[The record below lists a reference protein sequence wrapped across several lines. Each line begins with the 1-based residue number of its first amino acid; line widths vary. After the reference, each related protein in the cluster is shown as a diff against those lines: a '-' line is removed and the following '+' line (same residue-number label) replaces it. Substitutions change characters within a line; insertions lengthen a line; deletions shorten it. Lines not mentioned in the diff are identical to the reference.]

1 MMNYQLLKEV
11 IGRLEKYEATE
22 KDASLEGFALFLNK
36 NLDLPNTSESMPEAF
51 SKDTLDKMSERS
63 MGVENH
69 ITFLLV
75 TIWKY
80 AKHYIKTAFK
90 DLPIKSVDDFGFLAG
105 LSEVDSLTKTELIQ
119 KNIAE
124 IPSGMEIIKRL
135 VKKGMVED
143 FKDPNDGRAKRLKIT
158 PIGKMAVGQS
168 IGQLLRISK
177 IIIGDLTQNEQIR
190 LLQTLEKLNHFHI
203 NIHENDWKSDLE
215 ALEEKY
221 VVKENT

>member
-1 MMNYQLLKEV
+1 MDYQLLKEV
-11 IGRLEKYEATE
+11 IQRLEKYEATE
-22 KDASLEGFALFLNK
+22 ESTSLEGFALFLNK
-36 NLDLPNTSESMPEAF
+36 DLGLHTSNVMPNKF
-51 SKDTLDKMSERS
+51 SKDTLDKMSEQS
-63 MGVENH
+63 MGIENH

-90 DLPIKSVDDFGFLAG
+90 DLPVNSVDDFGFLAG

-135 VKKGMVED
+135 LKKGMIED

-158 PIGKMAVGQS
+158 PLGRMTVGQS
-168 IGQLLRISK
+168 IGQLIRISK
-177 IIIGDLTQNEQIR
+177 IIIGNLTLSERIQ
-190 LLQTLEKLNHFHI
+190 LLHTLEKLNRFHI
-203 NIHENDWKSDLE
+203 NIHENDWKSDLNM
-215 ALEEKY
+215 LEEKY
-221 VVKENT
+221 VITEIK

>member
-1 MMNYQLLKEV
+1 MNYKLLKEV
-11 IGRLEKYEATE
+11 IERLEQYETTE
-22 KDASLEGFALFLNK
+22 QNTSLEGFVLFLNE
-36 NLDLPNTSESMPEAF
+36 DLSLLKSSKPMPDKF

-63 MGVENH
+63 MGFENH

-80 AKHYIKTAFK
+80 AKHYIKEAFK
-90 DLPIKSVDDFGFLAG
+90 DLPVNSIDDFGFLAG

-135 VKKGMVED
+135 LRKGMIED

-158 PIGKMAVGQS
+158 PLGKMAVGQS

-177 IIIGDLTQNEQIR
+177 IIAGDLNLNERVQ
-190 LLQTLEKLNHFHI
+190 LLYILEKLNHFHI
-203 NIHENDWKSDLE
+203 PIHENDWKSNLE
-215 ALEEKY
+215 VLEEKY
-221 VVKENT
+221 VVN